1 MHVPLTGALLV
12 LVGLCASSPA
22 DAAPARPN
30 VVLVMTDDQ
39 GWGGVCVHGNA
50 AIRTPNLD
58 RLAREGVRFA
68 RFYAGPVCT
77 PTRASLMT
85 GRYHLRTRA
94 IDTYRGRAILHPDE
108 VTLAET
114 LSAAGYRTGIFGK
127 WHLGDHH
134 PSRPV
139 DQGFGEALVHWGG
152 GIAQPADPPG
162 GNSYFDPWLEHNG
175 KLVRTA
181 GYCSDVYTDAA
192 IRFIDDAAAKVTGP
206 EAPPFFVYLAFNAPH
221 DPLQVADDLVR
232 PYREAGL
239 DEQTA
244 KVYAMV
250 ENVDANVGR
259 LLARLAER
267 GLADDTLVIF
277 LTDNGPAGRRYN
289 GGFRGAKGSVYEGGI
304 RVPCFAR
311 WPAGFAGG
319 RAVERVAAHLDL
331 FPTIL
336 AACGVTPPAG
346 VTLDG
351 ASLLPLLR
359 DSRAEWPDRTLY
371 FQWHRGDAPDHGR
384 ACAAVTDRYKLVQPA
399 GVEEG
404 PAPVDP
410 PWELY
415 DIMADAGEQNDLSK
429 SNRDIVAAM
438 RARYDTWFA
447 DVTATR
453 GYDPVRVTLGTPAED
468 PVLLTRQDWRGAG
481 WGKTDAGHW
490 EVHVA
495 APGRYDVTLLFD
507 PADAA
512 RKVTLRVGDRSHEAD
527 VPARAADHAFG
538 AVELPAG
545 DARVEAWLEGG
556 GAKSGVRYVRVDRQS

>member
-1 MHVPLTGALLV
+1 MRGSLAWTLLV
-12 LVGLCASSPA
+12 LVALCPTASATP
-22 DAAPARPN
+22 PRPN
-30 VVLVMTDDQ
+30 VVLIMTDDQ
-39 GWGGVCVHGNA
+39 GWGDVGVHGND

-58 RLAREGVRFA
+58 RLAREGVQFT

-94 IDTYRGRAILHPDE
+94 IDTYRGRAIMHPDE

-114 LSAAGYRTGIFGK
+114 LGAAGYRTCIFGK

-134 PSRPV
+134 PSRPI

-152 GIAQPADPPG
+152 GIAQPADPPQ

-175 KLVRTA
+175 KLVKSF

-192 IRFIDDAAAKVTGP
+192 LRFIDDRGNAGGDAA
-206 EAPPFFVYLAFNAPH
+206 PFFVYLAFNAPH
-221 DPLQVADDLVR
+221 DPLQVSDDLAR

-239 DEQTA
+239 DEPTA

-250 ENVDANVGR
+250 ENIDANVGR

-267 GLADDTLVIF
+267 KLADDTLVIF
-277 LTDNGPAGRRYN
+277 LSDNGPAGRRYN

-319 RAVERVAAHLDL
+319 GAVERIAAHIDL
-331 FPTIL
+331 APTIL
-336 AACGVTPPAG
+336 AACGIEPPAD

-351 ASLLPLLR
+351 TSLLPLLR
-359 DSRAEWPDRTLY
+359 DAEVEWAERTLY
-371 FQWHRGDAPDHGR
+371 FQWHRGDAADRGR
-384 ACAAVTDRYKLVQPA
+384 ACAAVTDRFKLVQPA
-399 GVEEG
+399 GVDEG

-410 PWELY
+410 AWELY
-415 DIMADAGEQNDLSK
+415 DVAADAGEQTNLAASLPEV
-429 SNRDIVAAM
+429 VASM
-438 RARYDTWFA
+438 RARYDAWFA
-447 DVTATR
+447 DVSATR
-453 GYDPVRVTLGTPAED
+453 GFDPVRISLGSPTENPL
-468 PVLLTRQDWRGAG
+468 LLTRQDWRGAG

-495 APGRYDVTLLFD
+495 AAGTYRVTLLFD
-507 PADAA
+507 PADSA
-512 RKVTLRVGDRSHEAD
+512 RKATFTAGGKPLEAD
-527 VPARAADHAFG
+527 VPAGAAEHTFKI
-538 AVELPAG
+538 VELAEG
-545 DARVEAWLEGG
+545 DARLAARLDGG
-556 GAKSGVRYVRVDRQS
+556 GPSSGVRYLRVERQR